1 MTSKDFTYYVKDLN
15 EDDQKALTKLTSPNK
30 WLDFNTAFILCLGQ
44 LGLLSDS
51 GDPVEERPQPH
62 VIDTDDPDDY
72 KKSTV
77 ALEVPHSLALGG
89 ERSRSRLQ
97 ATRRL
102 VQLRLYPV
110 KIRSRIHQLPQRPS
124 DCRSR
129 ASSTSHIDRAYALPA
144 EEIAFFPTEIQL
156 PRLALELVTKKNT
169 SKKVS
174 CM

>member
-1 MTSKDFTYYVKDLN
+1 MIATVSI
-15 EDDQKALTKLTSPNK
+15 ALS
-30 WLDFNTAFILCLGQ
+30 
-44 LGLLSDS
+44 
-51 GDPVEERPQPH
+51 
-62 VIDTDDPDDY
+62 
-72 KKSTV
+72 V
-77 ALEVPHSLALGG
+77 ALQVPHSLALGG
-89 ERSRSRLQ
+89 ERSRSCLQ

-110 KIRSRIHQLPQRPS
+110 KIRSRIHQLPQRPG

-156 PRLALELVTKKNT
+156 TRLALELVTKKNT
-169 SKKVS
+169 SNKVS